1 LRRFSA
7 VVSDEEYGRVGR
19 LVRAGAA
26 RSVAEFVRLA
36 VGEYAKKAGV
46 IRLVNLRDVSIPEAR
61 REVEHY
67 LKRHPGVVWPDE
79 MAEKLGIDYR
89 IVLAVVKQLLEE
101 RKVEEASRKVEEI
114 RA

>member
-1 LRRFSA
+1 M
-7 VVSDEEYGRVGR
+7 SDDEYGRVER

-26 RSVAEFVRLA
+26 RSGAEVVRLA
-36 VGEYAKKAGV
+36 VGEYTKKAGV
-46 IRLVNLRDVSIPEAR
+46 IRLVNLCDVSIPEAR

-89 IVLAVVKQLLEE
+89 VVLVVVKQLLEE
-101 RKVEEASRKVEEI
+101 EKVEEASRKLEEI